1 VFNRVQNAKSPE
13 ELMKLASQF
22 LTELESP
29 FVGRHEEALVITLA
43 LLTGEHVVLI
53 GEPGTA
59 KSAMARRSADLLDVK
74 FFKYLLTK
82 FTEPSE
88 LFGPLDI
95 RALRQGSYR
104 RITTGKLPEAEIA
117 FLDEI
122 FNANSAVLNSILS
135 IMQERVLYDGY
146 TEIKVPLWTL
156 VGASNRVPEEPELEA
171 LYDRFLF
178 RQNVKPL
185 DEEAWESLID
195 AAWKL
200 EMGNVERPPK
210 VMGMEDLRMLNS
222 LLFKVDLTPIK
233 SKLLRLFMIMNEK
246 ELHISDRRKGK
257 IMKAVAAHALLNG
270 RLQATESDLVV
281 LKYTVPR
288 DVDDFD
294 KVNTILIEELKT
306 KERIL
311 RELEEIAANVR
322 ASERSVAQLE
332 AFDPRLLDIYKNL
345 KVAKGKIQSLV
356 QDVEDEEIR
365 RKAEEVN
372 ELIENIT
379 QEIMIKLNM

>member
-1 VFNRVQNAKSPE
+1 VQNDKSPE

-104 RITTGKLPEAEIA
+104 RITAGKLPEAEIA

-372 ELIENIT
+372 ELIENLT

>member
-1 VFNRVQNAKSPE
+1 VFNRVQHAKSPE

-59 KSAMARRSADLLDVK
+59 KSAIARRSADLLDVK

-178 RQNVKPL
+178 RQNVRPL

-210 VMGMEDLRMLNS
+210 VMSMEDLRMLNS
-222 LLFKVDLTPIK
+222 LLFKVDLTPVK

-257 IMKAVAAHALLNG
+257 ILKAVAAHALLNG

-306 KERIL
+306 KERVL

-372 ELIENIT
+372 ELIENLT

>member
-1 VFNRVQNAKSPE
+1 
-13 ELMKLASQF
+13 MKLASQF

-104 RITTGKLPEAEIA
+104 RIATGKLPEAEIA

-222 LLFKVDLTPIK
+222 LLFKVDLTPVRN
-233 SKLLRLFMIMNEK
+233 KLLRLFMIMNEK
-246 ELHISDRRKGK
+246 ELNISDRRKGK
-257 IMKAVAAHALLNG
+257 ILKAVAAHALLNG
-270 RLQATESDLVV
+270 RLQATESDLVI

-322 ASERSVAQLE
+322 VSERSVAQLE

-372 ELIENIT
+372 ELIENLT

>member
-1 VFNRVQNAKSPE
+1 MSSQRSPE
-13 ELMKLASQF
+13 ELLGLASRF
-22 LTELESP
+22 LSELEAP
-29 FVGRHEEALVITLA
+29 FVGRHEEALNITLA
-43 LLTGEHVVLI
+43 LLTGEHAILI

-59 KSAMARRSADLLDVK
+59 KSALVRRSAELLNVR

-95 RALRQGSYR
+95 RALKQGVYR
-104 RITTGKLPEAEIA
+104 RITAQKLPEAEIA

-146 TEIKVPLWTL
+146 NEIRVPLWTL

-178 RQNVKPL
+178 RQNVKPV
-185 DEEAWESLID
+185 EEELWDSLLD
-195 AAWKL
+195 AAWKI
-200 EMGNVERPPK
+200 EMNAIPK
-210 VMGMEDLRMLNS
+210 PQKIMSMDELKQLNQMI
-222 LLFKVDLTPIK
+222 FKVDLSPVK
-233 SKLLRLFMIMNEK
+233 SKLIRLFMIMNEK
-246 ELHISDRRKGK
+246 ELKISDRRKGK
-257 IMKAVAAHALLNG
+257 ILKAIAAHAILEG
-270 RLQATESDLVV
+270 RMYATESDLIV
-281 LKYTVPR
+281 LKYTVPS
-288 DVDDFD
+288 DIEDFE
-294 KVNTILIEELKT
+294 KVATILTEELKT

-322 ASERSVAQLE
+322 NAEKSVKQLE
-332 AFDPRLLDIYKNL
+332 SFDPRLLDIYKNL

-356 QDVEDEEIR
+356 QDVEDDEVR

-372 ELIENIT
+372 ELIESLT

>member
-1 VFNRVQNAKSPE
+1 VPMQRQPE

-29 FVGRHEEALVITLA
+29 FVGRHEESLVITLA
-43 LLTGEHVVLI
+43 LMTGEHVVLI

-59 KSAMARRSADLLDVK
+59 KSAIARRSADLLSAK

-95 RALRQGSYR
+95 KALRQGVYR

-178 RQNVKPL
+178 RQNVRPL
-185 DEEAWESLID
+185 DEESWDSLLD
-195 AAWKL
+195 ASWKL
-200 EMGNVERPPK
+200 EMGITQAVSK
-210 VMGMEDLRMLNS
+210 VMSTDDIKEINNLM
-222 LLFKVDLTPIK
+222 FKVDLSAVK
-233 SKLLRLFMIMNEK
+233 SKLIRLFMIMNEK

-257 IMKAVAAHALLNG
+257 ILKAIAAHAILEG
-270 RLQATESDLVV
+270 RLQATESDLIV
-281 LKYTVPR
+281 LKYTVPK
-288 DVDDFD
+288 DIDDFD
-294 KVNTILIEELKT
+294 KVNTILVEELKT
-306 KERIL
+306 KERIM
-311 RELEEIAANVR
+311 RELEEIANNVKN
-322 ASERSVAQLE
+322 SEKSIKELE

-356 QDVEDEEIR
+356 QDVEDEEVR
-365 RKAEEVN
+365 RKAEEVDDM
-372 ELIENIT
+372 IESLT

>member
-1 VFNRVQNAKSPE
+1 VPIQRQPE

-29 FVGRHEEALVITLA
+29 FVGRHEESLVVTLA
-43 LLTGEHVVLI
+43 LMTGEHVVLI

-59 KSAMARRSADLLDVK
+59 KSAIARRSADLLSAK

-95 RALRQGSYR
+95 KALRQGVYR

-178 RQNVKPL
+178 RQNVRPL
-185 DEEAWESLID
+185 DEESWDSLLD
-195 AAWKL
+195 ASWKL
-200 EMGNVERPPK
+200 EMGITQAANK
-210 VMGMEDLRMLNS
+210 VMSTDDIKEINNLM
-222 LLFKVDLTPIK
+222 FKVDLSAVK
-233 SKLLRLFMIMNEK
+233 SKLIRLFMIMNEK

-257 IMKAVAAHALLNG
+257 ILKAIAAHAILEG
-270 RLQATESDLVV
+270 RLQATESDLIV
-281 LKYTVPR
+281 LKYTVPK
-288 DVDDFD
+288 DIDDFD
-294 KVNTILIEELKT
+294 KVNTILVEELKT
-306 KERIL
+306 KERIM
-311 RELEEIAANVR
+311 RELEEIANNVKN
-322 ASERSVAQLE
+322 SEKSIKELE

-356 QDVEDEEIR
+356 QDVEDEEVR
-365 RKAEEVN
+365 RKAEEVDDM
-372 ELIENIT
+372 IESLT

>member
-1 VFNRVQNAKSPE
+1 MPIQRQPE

-29 FVGRHEEALVITLA
+29 FVGRHEESLVITLA
-43 LLTGEHVVLI
+43 LMTGEHVVLI

-59 KSAMARRSADLLDVK
+59 KSAIARRSAELLSAK

-95 RALRQGSYR
+95 KALRQGVYR

-178 RQNVKPL
+178 RQNVRPL
-185 DEEAWESLID
+185 DEESWDSLLD
-195 AAWKL
+195 ASWKL
-200 EMGNVERPPK
+200 EMGITQAANK
-210 VMGMEDLRMLNS
+210 VMSTDDIKEINNLM
-222 LLFKVDLTPIK
+222 FKVDLSAVK
-233 SKLLRLFMIMNEK
+233 SKLIRLFMIMNEK

-257 IMKAVAAHALLNG
+257 ILKAIAAHAILEG
-270 RLQATESDLVV
+270 RLQATESDLIV
-281 LKYTVPR
+281 LKYTVPK
-288 DVDDFD
+288 DIDDFD
-294 KVNTILIEELKT
+294 KVNTILVEELKT
-306 KERIL
+306 KERIM
-311 RELEEIAANVR
+311 RELEEIANNVKN
-322 ASERSVAQLE
+322 SEKSIKELE

-356 QDVEDEEIR
+356 QDVEDEEVR
-365 RKAEEVN
+365 RKAEEVDDM
-372 ELIENIT
+372 IESLT

>member
-1 VFNRVQNAKSPE
+1 VQNDKSPE

-270 RLQATESDLVV
+270 RLQATESDLVI

-372 ELIENIT
+372 ELIENLT

>member
-1 VFNRVQNAKSPE
+1 VQHAKSPE

-178 RQNVKPL
+178 RQNVRPL

-200 EMGNVERPPK
+200 EMGNVEKPPK
-210 VMGMEDLRMLNS
+210 VMSMEDLRMLNS
-222 LLFKVDLTPIK
+222 LLFKVDLTPVK

-257 IMKAVAAHALLNG
+257 ILKAVAAHALLNG

-306 KERIL
+306 KERVL

>member
-1 VFNRVQNAKSPE
+1 VFNRVQNDKSPE

-270 RLQATESDLVV
+270 RLQATESDLVI

-372 ELIENIT
+372 ELIENLT

>member
-1 VFNRVQNAKSPE
+1 MPIQRQPE

-29 FVGRHEEALVITLA
+29 FVGRHEESLVITLA
-43 LLTGEHVVLI
+43 LMTGEHVVLI

-59 KSAMARRSADLLDVK
+59 KSAIARRSADLLSAK

-95 RALRQGSYR
+95 KALRQGVYR

-178 RQNVKPL
+178 RQNVRPL
-185 DEEAWESLID
+185 DEESWDGLLD
-195 AAWKL
+195 ASWKL
-200 EMGNVERPPK
+200 EMGITQAANK
-210 VMGMEDLRMLNS
+210 VMSTDDIKEINNLM
-222 LLFKVDLTPIK
+222 FKVDLSAVK
-233 SKLLRLFMIMNEK
+233 SKLIRLFMIMNEK

-257 IMKAVAAHALLNG
+257 ILKAIAAHAILEG
-270 RLQATESDLVV
+270 RLQATESDLIV
-281 LKYTVPR
+281 LKYTVPK
-288 DVDDFD
+288 DIDDFD
-294 KVNTILIEELKT
+294 KVNTILVEELKT
-306 KERIL
+306 KERIM
-311 RELEEIAANVR
+311 RELEEIANNVKN
-322 ASERSVAQLE
+322 SEKSIKELE

-356 QDVEDEEIR
+356 QDVEDEEVR
-365 RKAEEVN
+365 RKAEEVDDM
-372 ELIENIT
+372 IESLT

>member
-1 VFNRVQNAKSPE
+1 MQHAKSPE

-59 KSAMARRSADLLDVK
+59 KSAIARRSADLLDVK

-178 RQNVKPL
+178 RQNVRPL

-200 EMGNVERPPK
+200 EMGNVEKPPK
-210 VMGMEDLRMLNS
+210 VMSMEDLRMLNS

-246 ELHISDRRKGK
+246 ELHITDRRKGK

-306 KERIL
+306 KERVL

-372 ELIENIT
+372 ELIENLT

>member
-1 VFNRVQNAKSPE
+1 MSSQRSPE
-13 ELMKLASQF
+13 ELMKLASRF
-22 LTELESP
+22 LAELESP
-29 FVGRHEEALVITLA
+29 FVGRHEEALVMTLA
-43 LLTGEHVVLI
+43 LITGEHVVLI

-59 KSAMARRSADLLDVK
+59 KSAMARRSADLLDVR

-95 RALRQGSYR
+95 KALRQGVYK

-146 TEIKVPLWTL
+146 TEIRVPLWTL

-178 RQNVKPL
+178 RQSVKPL
-185 DEEAWESLID
+185 DEELWDSLLE
-195 AAWKL
+195 ASWRL
-200 EMGNVERPPK
+200 EMGAFTRPPK
-210 VMGMEDLRMLNS
+210 IMGMEDLRALNE
-222 LLFKVDLTPIK
+222 LTFKTDLSQVK

-257 IMKAVAAHALLNG
+257 ILKAVAAHAILHG

-294 KVNTILIEELKT
+294 KVNTILVEELKT

-311 RELEEIAANVR
+311 RELEEIASNVK
-322 ASERSVAQLE
+322 AAEKSVSQLE

-345 KVAKGKIQSLV
+345 KVAKGKIQNLV
-356 QDVEDEEIR
+356 QDVEDDEVR

-372 ELIENIT
+372 ELIENLT
-379 QEIMIKLNM
+379 QEIMVKLNM

>member
-1 VFNRVQNAKSPE
+1 VQHAKSPE

-59 KSAMARRSADLLDVK
+59 KSAIARRSADLLDVK

-178 RQNVKPL
+178 RQNVRPL

-200 EMGNVERPPK
+200 EMGNVEKPPK
-210 VMGMEDLRMLNS
+210 VMSMEDLRMLNS
-222 LLFKVDLTPIK
+222 LLFKVDLTPVK

-257 IMKAVAAHALLNG
+257 ILKAVAAHALLNG

-306 KERIL
+306 KERVL

-372 ELIENIT
+372 ELIENLT

>member
-1 VFNRVQNAKSPE
+1 VQNDKSPE

-233 SKLLRLFMIMNEK
+233 GKLLRLFMIMNEK

-257 IMKAVAAHALLNG
+257 ILKAVAAHALLNR

-372 ELIENIT
+372 ELIENLT

>member
-1 VFNRVQNAKSPE
+1 VQHAKSPE

-146 TEIKVPLWTL
+146 TEIRVPLWTL
-156 VGASNRVPEEPELEA
+156 IGASNRVPEEPELEA

-178 RQNVKPL
+178 RQNVRPL

-200 EMGNVERPPK
+200 EMGNVEKSPK
-210 VMGMEDLRMLNS
+210 VMDMEDLRMLNS
-222 LLFKVDLTPIK
+222 LLFKVDLTPVK

-257 IMKAVAAHALLNG
+257 ILKAVAAHALLNG

>member
-1 VFNRVQNAKSPE
+1 VQHAKSPE

-43 LLTGEHVVLI
+43 LLTGEHAVLI

-178 RQNVKPL
+178 RQNVRPL

-222 LLFKVDLTPIK
+222 LLFKVDLTPVK

-372 ELIENIT
+372 ELIENLT

>member
-1 VFNRVQNAKSPE
+1 MPIQRQPE

-29 FVGRHEEALVITLA
+29 FVGRHEESLVITLA
-43 LLTGEHVVLI
+43 LMTGEHVVLI

-59 KSAMARRSADLLDVK
+59 KSAIARRSADLLNAK

-95 RALRQGSYR
+95 KALRQGVYR

-178 RQNVKPL
+178 RQNVRPL
-185 DEEAWESLID
+185 DEESWDSLLD
-195 AAWKL
+195 ASWKL
-200 EMGNVERPPK
+200 EMGITQAASK
-210 VMGMEDLRMLNS
+210 VMSTDDIKEINNLM
-222 LLFKVDLTPIK
+222 FKVDLSAVK
-233 SKLLRLFMIMNEK
+233 SKLIRLFMIMNEK

-257 IMKAVAAHALLNG
+257 ILKAIAAHAILEG
-270 RLQATESDLVV
+270 RLQATESDLIV
-281 LKYTVPR
+281 LKYTVPK
-288 DVDDFD
+288 DIDDFD
-294 KVNTILIEELKT
+294 KVNTILVEELKT
-306 KERIL
+306 KERIM
-311 RELEEIAANVR
+311 RELEEIANNVKN
-322 ASERSVAQLE
+322 SEKSIKELE

-356 QDVEDEEIR
+356 QDVEDEEVR
-365 RKAEEVN
+365 RKAEEVDDM
-372 ELIENIT
+372 IESLT

>member
-1 VFNRVQNAKSPE
+1 MQNDKSPE

-372 ELIENIT
+372 ELIENLT

>member
-1 VFNRVQNAKSPE
+1 VFNRVQNDKSPE

-104 RITTGKLPEAEIA
+104 RIATGKLPEAEIA

-222 LLFKVDLTPIK
+222 LLFKVDLTPVRN
-233 SKLLRLFMIMNEK
+233 KLLRLFMIMNEK
-246 ELHISDRRKGK
+246 ELNISDRRKGK
-257 IMKAVAAHALLNG
+257 ILKAVAAHALLNG
-270 RLQATESDLVV
+270 RLQATESDLVI

-322 ASERSVAQLE
+322 VSERSVAQLE

-372 ELIENIT
+372 ELIENLT

>member
-1 VFNRVQNAKSPE
+1 VQHAKSPE

-178 RQNVKPL
+178 RQNVRPL

-200 EMGNVERPPK
+200 EMGNVEKPPK

-222 LLFKVDLTPIK
+222 LLFKVDLTPVK

-257 IMKAVAAHALLNG
+257 ILKAVAAHALLNG

-322 ASERSVAQLE
+322 ASEKSVAQLE

>member
-1 VFNRVQNAKSPE
+1 MQNDKSPE

-345 KVAKGKIQSLV
+345 KVAKGKIQNLV

-372 ELIENIT
+372 ELIENLT